1 MAEEQTTAP
10 EVQSE
15 QTTEQPIQSEQSFVD
30 TLPEDV
36 RSEPSLKNFQ
46 DAGQLAKSY
55 VHAQRMVGADKISV
69 PTKHA
74 TDEDWN
80 QVFSKLGVPDSPDKY
95 EVKYELQ
102 EGANETPVKNFI
114 SEAHKL
120 NLLPHQVQ
128 GVLNYYSQL
137 EQNASDSQQKDM
149 ELNKIENESSLRKEW
164 GLAYDKKMNAAND
177 VFKNFFSTDLA
188 DVKLQDGTPLGNH
201 PGFVRSLSEMASK
214 FSEDSMGAGQE
225 ESGGITPAEADRE
238 IQKILGDQ
246 NHPYFLKNH
255 PGHKSAV
262 DEMFKL
268 NNMKFG
274 VSTG

>member
-15 QTTEQPIQSEQSFVD
+15 QPTEQPVQPSQSFVD

-102 EGANETPVKNFI
+102 EGANDTPVKNFI
-114 SEAHKL
+114 AEAHKL

-137 EQNASDSQQKDM
+137 EQNANDSQQKDM
-149 ELNKIENESSLRKEW
+149 ELNKIENESTLRKEW
-164 GLAYDKKMNAAND
+164 GLAYDKKMNAANN
-177 VFKNFFSTDLA
+177 VFKNFFATDLA

-238 IQKILGDQ
+238 IQKILGDP
-246 NHPYFLKNH
+246 NHPYFQKNH
-255 PGHKSAV
+255 PGHKAAV

>member
-10 EVQSE
+10 EVQSA
-15 QTTEQPIQSEQSFVD
+15 QPTAQPIQSEQSFVD

-55 VHAQRMVGADKISV
+55 VHAQRMAGADKISV

-95 EVKYELQ
+95 EVKNELQ
-102 EGANETPVKNFI
+102 EGANDTPVKNFI

-137 EQNASDSQQKDM
+137 EQNANDSQQKDM
-149 ELNKIENESSLRKEW
+149 ELNKIENESTLRKEW

-177 VFKNFFSTDLA
+177 VFKNF
-188 DVKLQDGTPLGNH
+188 LQ
-201 PGFVRSLSEMASK
+201 
-214 FSEDSMGAGQE
+214 Q
-225 ESGGITPAEADRE
+225 I
-238 IQKILGDQ
+238 
-246 NHPYFLKNH
+246 
-255 PGHKSAV
+255 
-262 DEMFKL
+262 
-268 NNMKFG
+268 
-274 VSTG
+274 

>member
-15 QTTEQPIQSEQSFVD
+15 QPTEQPIQSEQSFVD

-36 RSEPSLKNFQ
+36 RAEPSLKNFQ

-137 EQNASDSQQKDM
+137 EQGAADTQQKDM

-164 GLAYDKKMNAAND
+164 GLAYDKKMNAANG
-177 VFKNFFSTDLA
+177 VFKNFFATDLA

-214 FSEDSMGAGQE
+214 FSEDSMGTDQE

-255 PGHKSAV
+255 PGHKAAV

-274 VSTG
+274 VSSG

>member
-255 PGHKSAV
+255 PGHKAAV

-274 VSTG
+274 VSSG

>member
-15 QTTEQPIQSEQSFVD
+15 QPTEQPIQSEQSFVD

-36 RSEPSLKNFQ
+36 RAEPSLKNFQ

-55 VHAQRMVGADKISV
+55 VHAQRMVGVDKISV

-137 EQNASDSQQKDM
+137 EQGAADTQQKDM

-164 GLAYDKKMNAAND
+164 GLAYDKKMNAANG
-177 VFKNFFSTDLA
+177 VFKNFFATDLA

-214 FSEDSMGAGQE
+214 FSEDSMGTDQE

-255 PGHKSAV
+255 PGHKAAV

-274 VSTG
+274 VSSG

>member
-1 MAEEQTTAP
+1 MAGEQTTAP

-55 VHAQRMVGADKISV
+55 VHAQRMAGADKISV

-255 PGHKSAV
+255 PGHKAAV

-274 VSTG
+274 VSSG

>member
-15 QTTEQPIQSEQSFVD
+15 QPTEQPVQSEQSFVD

-102 EGANETPVKNFI
+102 EGANDTPVKNFI
-114 SEAHKL
+114 AEAHKL

-137 EQNASDSQQKDM
+137 EQNANDSQQKDM
-149 ELNKIENESSLRKEW
+149 ELNKIENESTLRKEW
-164 GLAYDKKMNAAND
+164 GLA
-177 VFKNFFSTDLA
+177 
-188 DVKLQDGTPLGNH
+188 
-201 PGFVRSLSEMASK
+201 
-214 FSEDSMGAGQE
+214 
-225 ESGGITPAEADRE
+225 
-238 IQKILGDQ
+238 
-246 NHPYFLKNH
+246 
-255 PGHKSAV
+255 
-262 DEMFKL
+262 
-268 NNMKFG
+268 
-274 VSTG
+274 

>member
-15 QTTEQPIQSEQSFVD
+15 QPIEQPVQSEQSFID

-36 RSEPSLKNFQ
+36 RAEPSLKNFQ

-114 SEAHKL
+114 EEAHKL

-137 EQNASDSQQKDM
+137 EQGVNDTQQKDM

-164 GLAYDKKMNAAND
+164 GLAYDKKMNAANG
-177 VFKNFFSTDLA
+177 VFKNFFATDLA

-201 PGFVRSLSEMASK
+201 PGFVRSLSEMANK
-214 FSEDSMGAGQE
+214 FSEDSMGTNQE

-246 NHPYFLKNH
+246 NHPYFQKNH
-255 PGHKSAV
+255 PGHKAAV

-274 VSTG
+274 VSSG

>member
-15 QTTEQPIQSEQSFVD
+15 QPTEQPIQSEQSFVD

-137 EQNASDSQQKDM
+137 EQGAADTQQKDM

-164 GLAYDKKMNAAND
+164 GLAYDKKMNAANG
-177 VFKNFFSTDLA
+177 VFKNFFATDLA

-214 FSEDSMGAGQE
+214 FSEDSMGTDQE

-255 PGHKSAV
+255 PGHKAAV

-274 VSTG
+274 VSSG

>member
-15 QTTEQPIQSEQSFVD
+15 QPTEQPVQPSQSFVD

-95 EVKYELQ
+95 EVKYDLQ
-102 EGANETPVKNFI
+102 EGASDAPVKNFI
-114 SEAHKL
+114 AEAHKL

-137 EQNASDSQQKDM
+137 EQGAVDSQQKDM
-149 ELNKIENESSLRKEW
+149 ELNKIENESTLRKEW

-177 VFKNFFSTDLA
+177 VFKNFFATDLA

-238 IQKILGDQ
+238 IQKILGDP
-246 NHPYFLKNH
+246 NHPYFQKNH
-255 PGHKSAV
+255 PGHKAAV

>member
-15 QTTEQPIQSEQSFVD
+15 QPTEQPIQSEQSFVD

-36 RSEPSLKNFQ
+36 RAEPSLKNFQ

-102 EGANETPVKNFI
+102 EGANDTPVKNFI

-137 EQNASDSQQKDM
+137 EQNANDSQQKDM

-164 GLAYDKKMNAAND
+164 GLAYDKKMNEANS
-177 VFKNFFSTDLA
+177 VFKNFFATDLA

-238 IQKILGDQ
+238 IQKILGDP
-246 NHPYFLKNH
+246 NHPYFQKNH

>member
-55 VHAQRMVGADKISV
+55 VHAQRMAGADKISV

-255 PGHKSAV
+255 PGHKAAV

-274 VSTG
+274 VSSG